1 MKKSLSHH
9 FFFLLPIALILTGC
23 ASETPVIH
31 DEDEVTYMSCENGD
45 SALSYSVAGDRVVYI
60 EQTIRTDRDKL
71 GIPQDLSQEQLDMA
85 VSSAVSNMYEDLD
98 GVDAQ
103 AQINGDQILISV
115 KMDLEKADLEA
126 LSERGVLT
134 DAVVSTNYVSWTKTK
149 EALEAEQIA
158 CQPAEK

>member
-1 MKKSLSHH
+1 
-9 FFFLLPIALILTGC
+9 
-23 ASETPVIH
+23 
-31 DEDEVTYMSCENGD
+31 
-45 SALSYSVAGDRVVYI
+45 
-60 EQTIRTDRDKL
+60 
-71 GIPQDLSQEQLDMA
+71 MA